1 MLLGKGIMINW
12 SDVAPENR
20 AVYDIWHCHEHTV
33 GRVAIPGFLRGR
45 RYIAAKASRDF
56 LTMYEA
62 EDFSVL
68 TGPAYVA
75 KLNSP
80 SALTRATTHVLKNAV
95 RGLGRVRASFGDAT
109 GGCALTLRFDPAA
122 GRESELERFL
132 TADALPRIARR
143 PDIGGAHLIV
153 TDHEASAV
161 TPVERQGRPTAIP
174 NWIVMLEGFTLEAV
188 NSAADA
194 ELGDTVLAA
203 HGSAPAIERDTY
215 QLQFLVPKTT
225 PA

>member
-20 AVYDIWHCHEHTV
+20 AVYDTWHCHEHSV

-45 RYIAAKASRDF
+45 RYIAVKANRDF

-75 KLNSP
+75 KVNSP
-80 SALTRATTHVLKNAV
+80 SALTRATTHVIKNAV
-95 RGLGRVRASFGDAT
+95 RGLCRVRASFGDAT
-109 GGCALTLRFDPAA
+109 GGCALTLRFDPVA
-122 GRESELERFL
+122 GREGELERFL
-132 TADALPRIARR
+132 SSEALPRIARR
-143 PDIGGAHLIV
+143 PDIGGAHLLV
-153 TDHEASAV
+153 ADQAASAV
-161 TPVERQGRPTAIP
+161 TPVERQGRPTLIP
-174 NWIVMLEGFTLEAV
+174 NWIVLLEGFTPEAV
-188 NSAADA
+188 NAAADA
-194 ELGDTVLAA
+194 ELGNTSLTA

-215 QLQFLVPKTT
+215 QLQFLVPR
-225 PA
+225 P

>member
-12 SDVAPENR
+12 SDVAPEHR
-20 AVYDIWHCHEHTV
+20 AAYDAWHCHEHSV

-68 TGPAYVA
+68 TGADYVA
-75 KLNSP
+75 KVNSP

-95 RGLGRVRASFGDAT
+95 RGLSRVRASFGDAT

-122 GRESELERFL
+122 GREPELERFL
-132 TADALPRIARR
+132 AVALPRVAKR
-143 PDIGGAHLIV
+143 PDIAGAHLIV
-153 TDHEASAV
+153 ADQAASAV
-161 TPVERQGRPTAIP
+161 TPVERRGRPTMIP
-174 NWIVMLEGFTLEAV
+174 NWIVLLEGFTLEAV
-188 NSAADA
+188 DSATDA
-194 ELGDTVLAA
+194 ELGDSVLTA
-203 HGSAPAIERDTY
+203 HGCAPGIERDTY
-215 QLQFLVPKTT
+215 HLQFLVPKT
-225 PA
+225 PAK